1 MTGNPEL
8 MPLIAGEFYPNGNA
22 ACSKLAEASSPS
34 NEEDEVIARICELT
48 HRVGYNDAKTKMLL
62 GQWARNLAG
71 LERKLLNEL
80 DEQPGRV
87 PVANGDK
94 GHGRQHEKESS
105 QTNGTRTSNT
115 QNRVIADGST
125 SP

>member
-48 HRVGYNDAKTKMLL
+48 HRLGCNEAKTKMLL

-71 LERKLLNEL
+71 LERKLLNEQCEGPEN
-80 DEQPGRV
+80 DSSYGSETRHRKRSPKEPRHDIPREANPEKSST
-87 PVANGDK
+87 PVV
-94 GHGRQHEKESS
+94 S
-105 QTNGTRTSNT
+105 
-115 QNRVIADGST
+115 
-125 SP
+125 